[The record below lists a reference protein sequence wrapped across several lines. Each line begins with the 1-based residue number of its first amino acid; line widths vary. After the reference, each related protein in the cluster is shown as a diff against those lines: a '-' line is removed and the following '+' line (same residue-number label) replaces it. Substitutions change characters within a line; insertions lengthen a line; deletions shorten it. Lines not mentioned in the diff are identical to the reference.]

1 VFKSLLRLSVPVS
14 LILGL
19 VGCSAG
25 RPLDDALFGTLGP
38 SPTVVGLTRTPAP
51 TRTPRPTITPAPT
64 VPADTRLLVVKAMEA
79 MPLFEDVLVD
89 VWALEPTSNGSTLVW
104 VIQWPDQTA
113 PEADAY
119 TAWGMH
125 GLLEIYKIAPG
136 VSVTMVLVK
145 LQSTVDS
152 DGLSVA
158 IPLIYYTAMIPNSL
172 IRSYAT
178 TLDAAAFNAAM
189 YELSGQGFATS
200 GIQLFSEGEYA
211 LSSKWRG
218 SDY

>member
-1 VFKSLLRLSVPVS
+1 MIRRLVCLSVALV
-14 LILGL
+14 L
-19 VGCSAG
+19 VGCS
-25 RPLDDALFGTLGP
+25 PKFDDAFFGTLAA
-38 SPTVVGLTRTPAP
+38 PTATVGSTRTPSP
-51 TRTPRPTITPAPT
+51 TRTPRPTLTPAPT

-79 MPLFEDVLVD
+79 MPLFEDGLVD

-104 VIQWPDQTA
+104 VIPWPDQTA